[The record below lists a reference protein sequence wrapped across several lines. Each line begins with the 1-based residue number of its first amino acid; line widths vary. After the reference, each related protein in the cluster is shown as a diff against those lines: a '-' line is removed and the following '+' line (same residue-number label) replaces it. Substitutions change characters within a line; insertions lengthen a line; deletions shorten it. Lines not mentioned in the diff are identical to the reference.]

1 MGAYRV
7 HMRGVVGF
15 TVESQQ
21 VEGVFMPSTTEE
33 FVQLLTPEGNR
44 VTHPD
49 FSLDISDDEI
59 RALYRDLYLVR
70 RFDNEATALQ
80 RHGELALWAQCM
92 GQEAAQ
98 VGAGRALS
106 PQDMVFPSYREH
118 GIAWT
123 RDVDPLAVLALYR
136 GTTNGG
142 WDPNEKKFALYT
154 IVIGNQCLHAVG
166 WAMAGMREGTND
178 AVVACFGDGG
188 SNQGDVS
195 EAFVFAGVYNAPVV
209 FLCQNNQYAISEP
222 NTRQMRAPIY
232 RRSEGFGF
240 PGLRVD
246 GNDVLAMLSVM
257 RWALEHARSG
267 KGPVLVEAFTYR
279 MGAHTTSDD
288 PTRYRDA
295 DEVEMW
301 KDRDPLLRVKR
312 YLDSV
317 STPQSFYDE
326 LEVEAEVL
334 ADRIRT
340 GTRNLPDPSPAVIFD
355 NVYAEPHPL
364 VDEERLE
371 TSEYLAQFADV
382 RPTHGAGG
390 H

>member
-1 MGAYRV
+1 
-7 HMRGVVGF
+7 
-15 TVESQQ
+15 
-21 VEGVFMPSTTEE
+21 
-33 FVQLLTPEGNR
+33 
-44 VTHPD
+44 
-49 FSLDISDDEI
+49 
-59 RALYRDLYLVR
+59 
-70 RFDNEATALQ
+70 
-80 RHGELALWAQCM
+80 
-92 GQEAAQ
+92 
-98 VGAGRALS
+98 
-106 PQDMVFPSYREH
+106 
-118 GIAWT
+118 
-123 RDVDPLAVLALYR
+123 
-136 GTTNGG
+136 
-142 WDPNEKKFALYT
+142 
-154 IVIGNQCLHAVG
+154 
-166 WAMAGMREGTND
+166 
-178 AVVACFGDGG
+178 
-188 SNQGDVS
+188 
-195 EAFVFAGVYNAPVV
+195 
-209 FLCQNNQYAISEP
+209 
-222 NTRQMRAPIY
+222 
-232 RRSEGFGF
+232 
-240 PGLRVD
+240 
-246 GNDVLAMLSVM
+246 
-257 RWALEHARSG
+257 
-267 KGPVLVEAFTYR
+267 

>member
-1 MGAYRV
+1 
-7 HMRGVVGF
+7 
-15 TVESQQ
+15 
-21 VEGVFMPSTTEE
+21 MPADADNLI
-33 FVQLLTPEGNR
+33 QLLTPEGTR
-44 VTHPD
+44 VEHPD
-49 FSLDISDDEI
+49 FSLDISEDDI
-59 RALYRDLYLVR
+59 RSLYRDLFLVR
-70 RFDNEATALQ
+70 RLDNEATALQ
-80 RHGELALWAQCM
+80 RQGELALWAQCM

-98 VGAGRALS
+98 VGAGRALA

-123 RDVDPLAVLALYR
+123 RDIDPLALLGLFR

-142 WDPNEKKFALYT
+142 WDPQAKKFGLYT

-178 AVVACFGDGG
+178 AVLACFGDGG

-222 NTRQMRAPIY
+222 NTRQMRVPIY

-246 GNDVLAMLSVM
+246 GNDVLAMLAVT

-267 KGPVLVEAFTYR
+267 AGPVLLEAFTYR

-288 PTRYRDA
+288 PTRYRDSA
-295 DEVEMW
+295 EVESW
-301 KDRDPLLRVKR
+301 KERDPLLRVKR
-312 YLDSV
+312 YLDRAG
-317 STPQSFYDE
+317 TPQSFFDE
-326 LEVEAEVL
+326 LDAEAEAL
-334 ADRIRT
+334 ADVIRT
-340 GTRNLPDPSPAVIFD
+340 GARALVDPTPLSILD
-355 NVYAEPHPL
+355 NVYAEPHAL
-364 VDEERLE
+364 IEQERAE
-371 TSEYLAQFADV
+371 LADYISQFGDMRAS
-382 RPTHGAGG
+382 HGHGG